1 MQFNYQNLNVVEE
14 EHDYRNYGLL
24 NKNLVDDEQDYE
36 KYIINIMKKRL
47 IMAEESN
54 KILEDLNKNYVNDI
68 KKLTEDLFSLQ
79 KEFNKKLMEIENENK
94 NKN

>member
-1 MQFNYQNLNVVEE
+1 MQFNYQNLNVEEE

-36 KYIINIMKKRL
+36 KYIINVMKKRL

-68 KKLTEDLFSLQ
+68 KILTENLISLQ
-79 KEFNKKLMEIENENK
+79 KEFNKKLMEIENK